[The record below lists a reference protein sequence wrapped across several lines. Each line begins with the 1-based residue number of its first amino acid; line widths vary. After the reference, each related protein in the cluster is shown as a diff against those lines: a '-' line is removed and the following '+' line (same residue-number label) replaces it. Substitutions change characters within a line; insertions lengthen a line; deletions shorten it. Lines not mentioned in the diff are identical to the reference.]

1 MKTKTKKI
9 SKKWILDGFYFNGKD
24 HFDLYK
30 DQSGKMK
37 RVKRKNKLKV
47 CKK

>member
-1 MKTKTKKI
+1 MKTKTKK
-9 SKKWILDGFYFNGKD
+9 WTYDGFYFDGKN

-30 DQSGKMK
+30 DQNGNMK
-37 RVKRKNKLKV
+37 HVKHKKKLKV

>member
-1 MKTKTKKI
+1 MTKKKTKN
-9 SKKWILDGFYFNGKD
+9 KKWILDGFYFDGKN

-30 DQSGKMK
+30 DQAGKMK